1 MAMTVLNASGLAAIG
16 RKNAPLRKALD
27 NWLRTAR
34 GADWSSL
41 ADVRATFP
49 AADGVTIRVSAG
61 IQIVTTVFNIKG
73 NAYRLI
79 TVIDFSRAVIRVVD
93 VLTHAEYDKNL
104 WKDRL

>member
-1 MAMTVLNASGLAAIG
+1 MTVLNVAELVRSG

-27 NWLRTAR
+27 NWLQTAQ
-34 GADWSSL
+34 GASWNSL
-41 ADVRATFP
+41 TDVRATYP
-49 AADGVTIRVSAG
+49 AADGVTIGIAAG
-61 IQIVTTVFNIKG
+61 IQIVATVSNIMG

-104 WKDRL
+104 WKERL